1 MTNGWDA
8 DRYQRQFGYVSTMAG
23 DLVELLDP
31 RAGETILDLGCGTGE
46 LAARIAATGARVW
59 ALDADPAMVAAAR
72 ERLGPERVLL
82 ADGHRFTLPEPV
94 DAVFSNAALHWMPR
108 PDEVIARVWAAL
120 APGGR
125 FVAELGG
132 AGNIEAIL
140 EALGAA
146 MAEAGL
152 PAPAMPWYFPTPGQ
166 YATLLEAA
174 GFQVARMEH
183 FARPTPLEGGDR
195 ALADWLAMFG
205 RSLTAAVPPDLLAPV
220 VARTAELAAPRLRR
234 DGRWVA
240 DYWRLRFL
248 ALAGPDPA
256 GMVPPANPPGAAK
269 LQRQMSGQREP

>member
-1 MTNGWDA
+1 MAAGWDA
-8 DRYQRQFGYVSTMAG
+8 DRYQRQFGFVSAMAG

-46 LAARIAATGARVW
+46 LAARIQGRGARVW

-82 ADGHRFTLPEPV
+82 ADGHHFTLPEPV

-108 PDEVIARVWAAL
+108 PGEVIARVRAAL

-132 AGNIEAIL
+132 AGNIDAIL
-140 EALGAA
+140 GALGAA

-152 PAPAMPWYFPTPGQ
+152 PAPAIPWYFPTPGQ
-166 YATLLEAA
+166 YATLLKA
-174 GFQVARMEH
+174 GGFRVARMDH
-183 FARPTPLEGGDR
+183 FARPTPLAGGNH

-205 RSLTAAVPPDLLAPV
+205 RSLIGEVPADLQARV
-220 VARTAELAAPRLRR
+220 VARTSDLAAPRLRR

-240 DYWRLRFL
+240 DYWRLRFV
-248 ALAGPDPA
+248 ALAGPGTASPA
-256 GMVPPANPPGAAK
+256 GTPKAAK